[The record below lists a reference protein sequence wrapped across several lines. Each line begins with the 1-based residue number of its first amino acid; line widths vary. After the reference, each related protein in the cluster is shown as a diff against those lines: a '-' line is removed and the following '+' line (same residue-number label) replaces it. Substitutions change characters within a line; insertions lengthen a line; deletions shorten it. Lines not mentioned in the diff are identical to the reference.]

1 MPSDTANIKQF
12 FKPQKKNKMDTK
24 NKLNRA
30 KFYTTLRQVPL
41 AKLKPLTQAQVDG
54 INHILDEWDASPEL
68 TDIRWLAY
76 MLATVYHETDGTM
89 CAINEYGKGKGRAYG
104 RKVKHSG
111 IAYSIP
117 NQLYYGRGLVQ
128 LTWYENYELM
138 GRLLKVD
145 LLNNPDMALNP
156 IIAVKIMFEGMT
168 KGSSS
173 FGDFTG
179 KCLEMYFNKTSNDPV
194 GARRVINGTDKAS
207 LIAGHYHDFL
217 RCLK

>member
-1 MPSDTANIKQF
+1 MKLVKSN
-12 FKPQKKNKMDTK
+12 
-24 NKLNRA
+24 LNRTH
-30 KFYTTLRQVPL
+30 FYKQLKMVKL
-41 AKLKPLTQAQVDG
+41 AKLKPLSQAQVDG
-54 INHILDEWDASPEL
+54 INYILDEWDASLEL
-68 TDIRWLAY
+68 IDHRWLAY

-89 CAINEYGKGKGRAYG
+89 CAINEYGKGKGRPYG
-104 RKVKHSG
+104 RKIKHSKQ
-111 IAYSIP
+111 AYSKP

-168 KGSSS
+168 QGSSS

-179 KCLEMYFNKTSNDPV
+179 KCLEMYFNSKTNDPL
-194 GARRVINGTDKAS
+194 GARKIINGTDKAL
-207 LIAGHYHDFL
+207 LIKEHYTEFL
-217 RCLK
+217 SCIK

>member
-1 MPSDTANIKQF
+1 MET
-12 FKPQKKNKMDTK
+12 QKL
-24 NKLNRA
+24 KLNRTQ
-30 KFYTTLRQVPL
+30 FYAMLKQVNLP
-41 AKLKPLTQAQVDG
+41 KLKPLSQAQVDG
-54 INHILDEWDASPEL
+54 INHILDEWDSNPL
-68 TDIRWLAY
+68 LNDNRWLAY
-76 MLATVYHETDGTM
+76 MLATAYHETDGTM
-89 CAINEYGKGKGRAYG
+89 CAINEYGKGKGRPYGKKLKMSRVAY
-104 RKVKHSG
+104 KT
-111 IAYSIP
+111 P
-117 NQLYYGRGLVQ
+117 NQIYYGRGLVQ

-179 KCLEMYFNKTSNDPV
+179 KCLEIYFNKTANDPV
-194 GARRVINGTDKAS
+194 GARRIINGTDKAS